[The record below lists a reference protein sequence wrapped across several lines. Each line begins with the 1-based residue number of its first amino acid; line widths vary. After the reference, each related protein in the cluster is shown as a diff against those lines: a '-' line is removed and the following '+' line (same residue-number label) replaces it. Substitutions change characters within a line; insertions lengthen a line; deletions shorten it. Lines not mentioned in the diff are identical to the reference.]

1 MAQETSAVYAQLR
14 RGFQFEQAG
23 TTARALEIYRE
34 ALTVAATV
42 EDEAETRLRIARVL
56 RSVSRW
62 DEALTESRR
71 ATQLAESV
79 GADDLA
85 AEAMNV
91 EVGVHQF
98 RGDFDA
104 ADVLID
110 RALERSRTP
119 RLRGITLQNRGR
131 GAAERRDFATA
142 DQCFTE
148 SAEAF
153 RQAGYELGMAI
164 ALTNLSAVAGDKG
177 DPERALELAPEATAL
192 CRRLN
197 ALDVLLVAV
206 QNEASALVALSRL
219 DEAERLLAE
228 ALGHFTSARNPVRQ
242 AECLEIMGN
251 MSEQRPDLETAV
263 RCYERA
269 LGIAQN
275 AGDNPL
281 IERLTKRIESI
292 NILRGAADGRAP

>member
-1 MAQETSAVYAQLR
+1 MAKEPSPVSAHLR

-23 TTARALEIYRE
+23 TTARALKIYRE
-34 ALTVAATV
+34 TLDLATTV
-42 EDEAETRLRIARVL
+42 EEEAEIRLRVARVL
-56 RSVSRW
+56 RSISEW
-62 DEALTESRR
+62 DDALAESRE
-71 ATQLAESV
+71 ATRLAESV
-79 GADDLA
+79 SAFDLA

-98 RGDFDA
+98 RGDFEA
-104 ADVLID
+104 ADRLIE
-110 RALERSRTP
+110 RALERSRSP

-131 GAAERRDFATA
+131 GAAERRDFVTA
-142 DQCFTE
+142 DRCFTE

-164 ALTNLSAVAGDKG
+164 ALTNLSAVARDKG
-177 DPERALELAPEATAL
+177 DPMRGLEFAQEATAL

-206 QNEASALVALSRL
+206 QNEAAALVALNRL
-219 DEAERLLAE
+219 DEAEKLLAE

-242 AECLEIMGN
+242 AECLEIMGH
-251 MSEQRPDLETAV
+251 MSEQRPDFETAA

-269 LGIAQN
+269 LFIAKN

-281 IERLTKRIESI
+281 IERLTRRLAAVNAS
-292 NILRGAADGRAP
+292 RSAADTDTQ

>member
-1 MAQETSAVYAQLR
+1 MFANLR

-23 TTARALEIYRE
+23 TTARALEIYRDTL
-34 ALTVAATV
+34 ALATTA
-42 EDEAETRLRIARVL
+42 EEEAEVRLRIARVL
-56 RSVSRW
+56 RSISEW
-62 DEALTESRR
+62 DDA
-71 ATQLAESV
+71 LAESRE
-79 GADDLA
+79 ATRLAESAALDDLA

-91 EVGVHQF
+91 EVGVHQM
-98 RGDFDA
+98 RGDFDV
-104 ADVLID
+104 ADKVME
-110 RALERSRTP
+110 RALARSRSP
-119 RLRGITLQNRGR
+119 RVRGITLQNLGR

-142 DQCFTE
+142 DQYFTD
-148 SAEAF
+148 SVAAF
-153 RQAGYELGMAI
+153 RQAGYELGIAI
-164 ALTNLSAVAGDKG
+164 ALTNLSAVARDKG
-177 DPERALELAPEATAL
+177 DPTRALEIAQEATAL

-206 QNEASALVALSRL
+206 QNEAAALVALNRL

-242 AECLEIMGN
+242 AECLELMGN

-269 LGIAQN
+269 LGIART

-281 IERLTKRIESI
+281 IERLIRRIKTVETS
-292 NILRGAADGRAP
+292 RSAADGRAP